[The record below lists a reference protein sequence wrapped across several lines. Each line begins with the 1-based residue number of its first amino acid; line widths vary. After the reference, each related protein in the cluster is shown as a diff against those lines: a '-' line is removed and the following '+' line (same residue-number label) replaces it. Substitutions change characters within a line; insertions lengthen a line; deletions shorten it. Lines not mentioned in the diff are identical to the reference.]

1 MANVRRT
8 KAPAPLSYLEEHVVA
23 SERPPKKAA
32 RPRPEP
38 ARPAEEDAPEV
49 AEVIVRTREE
59 ARTAEDRALDLA
71 LRPQRFGEFVGQRRT
86 VENLALLVEAA
97 RRRNDKKGAA
107 RDPLDHILL
116 SGLPGLGKTTL
127 AHLVAREAGVGLKAT
142 SGPAIE
148 KAGDLAGILTNLER
162 GDVLFID
169 EIHRLPA
176 VVEEYLYSAME
187 DFAIDIVIDQG
198 TAARTIK
205 IDLKPFTLVGA
216 TTREGLLSAPFR
228 SRFGVLEKLEP
239 YPADELEQI
248 VLRSAGLLGV
258 AIAPEAARLLAE
270 RARGTPRIANRFLR
284 RMRDVAEVR
293 GKGSVTREVAVEGL
307 RMLGVD
313 EAGLDA
319 TDRRILEILVRH
331 GGEPVGLK
339 TIAVAIGEEE
349 GTIEDVYEP
358 FLIQRGYLVKT
369 PRGRRAGDLAWK
381 HLGHSRAPAAPSL
394 FEGV

>member
-1 MANVRRT
+1 MPRRRGAA
-8 KAPAPLSYLEEHVVA
+8 APGDLGYIEEHVVRA
-23 SERPPKKAA
+23 GRGQDPPGAA
-32 RPRPEP
+32 GLGIEEVRLS
-38 ARPAEEDAPEV
+38 PAESP
-49 AEVIVRTREE
+49 VIRSRDERRTG
-59 ARTAEDRALDLA
+59 EDRALDLA
-71 LRPQRFGEFVGQRRT
+71 LRPRRFEEFVGQRRV

-97 RRRNDKKGAA
+97 RRRNQRRGAE

-127 AHLVAREAGVGLKAT
+127 AHLIAREAGVGLKAT

-162 GDVLFID
+162 GDVLFVD

-239 YPADELEQI
+239 YPPEELQAI
-248 VLRSAGLLGV
+248 VLRSARLLGIEV
-258 AIAPEAARLLAE
+258 TGEAAALLAE

-293 GKGSVTREVAVEGL
+293 GEGRVTREVALEGL
-307 RMLGVD
+307 GMLGVD

-319 TDRRILEILVRH
+319 TDRRILEVLVRG

-339 TIAVAIGEEE
+339 TIAVAVGEEE

-369 PRGRRAGDLAWK
+369 PRGRRPSELAWR
-381 HLGHSRAPAAPSL
+381 HLGLAAGGKERGL
-394 FEGV
+394 FDRGTA